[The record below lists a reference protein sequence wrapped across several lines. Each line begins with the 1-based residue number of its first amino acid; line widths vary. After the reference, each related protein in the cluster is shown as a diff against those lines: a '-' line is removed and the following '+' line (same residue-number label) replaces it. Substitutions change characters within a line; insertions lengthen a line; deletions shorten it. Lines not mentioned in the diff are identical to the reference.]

1 MIDNRPTVWAE
12 KSPDCGFF
20 PIIFH
25 QKEVIHLI
33 SGRIHSIESMG
44 LVDGP
49 RHPFRDFSAGLPS
62 PLPVLP
68 QS

>member
-12 KSPDCGFF
+12 KARTAGFF
-20 PIIFH
+20 DHFH

-49 RHPFRDFSAGLPS
+49 GIRSVIFSAGSPS